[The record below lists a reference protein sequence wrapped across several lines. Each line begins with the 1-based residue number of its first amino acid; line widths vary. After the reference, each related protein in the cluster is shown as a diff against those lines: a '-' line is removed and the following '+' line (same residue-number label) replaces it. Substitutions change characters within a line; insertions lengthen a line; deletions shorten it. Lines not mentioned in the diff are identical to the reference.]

1 MLIQAEEGGLPRGPW
16 SGKPLGQAL
25 SKTGLARA
33 ARTNPAVVVAALF
46 LLLLVACA
54 VAPGWFVSGNP
65 LAINPNAVL
74 AAPSAAHLFGTDQY
88 GRDMLAQIVY
98 GTRTSLLVGVTS
110 VLLGATAGTAAGMI
124 AGFRGGLA
132 DGAIMRIIDVML
144 CFPGILLAL
153 VFQAALGAGVGN
165 EIIAVAV
172 ASVPIYARVARG
184 QTRSLRGRPFV
195 LAARSAGVREL
206 TIIRRHLLTPV
217 LAPVVALATIGV
229 GTAVVLA
236 AALSFLGL
244 GPQNGHPDWG
254 SLIGSGQEYM
264 GTAWWI
270 VTFPGIVITLVVLAA
285 GVCGDALRRRL
296 AGEMR

>member
-1 MLIQAEEGGLPRGPW
+1 MLTQVQDRGLPPGAA
-16 SGKPLGQAL
+16 LGRAV
-25 SKTGLARA
+25 LARA
-33 ARTNPAVVVAALF
+33 GRATPAVVVAALF

-54 VAPGWFVSGNP
+54 VAPSWFVSGNP

-74 AAPSAAHLFGTDQY
+74 AAPSAAHLLGTDQY

-110 VLLGATAGTAAGMI
+110 VLLGASAGTAAGMI
-124 AGFRGGLA
+124 AGFRGGLT
-132 DGAIMRIIDVML
+132 DNAIMRVIDVML

-172 ASVPIYARVARG
+172 ASVPIYARVSRG
-184 QTRSLRGRPFV
+184 QTLSLRGRPFV

-244 GPQNGHPDWG
+244 GPQTGHPDWG

-270 VTFPGIVITLVVLAA
+270 VTFPGVIITLVVLAA
-285 GVCGDALRRRL
+285 AVCGDALRRRL
-296 AGEMR
+296 AGELR

>member
-1 MLIQAEEGGLPRGPW
+1 MTTQAEPGGRLWNTAAGR
-16 SGKPLGQAL
+16 AL
-25 SKTGLARA
+25 LSRA
-33 ARTNPAVVVAALF
+33 GSATPAVVLAALF
-46 LLLLVACA
+46 LLALVVCA
-54 VAPGWFVSGNP
+54 AVPSWVAPGNP
-65 LAINPNAVL
+65 LAIHPDAVL
-74 AAPSAAHLFGTDQY
+74 APPSARHIFGTDQY

-98 GTRTSLLVGVTS
+98 GTRTSLVVGVVS
-110 VLLGATAGTAAGMI
+110 VLLGATGGTAIGVLAG
-124 AGFRGGLA
+124 ARGGITDTVL
-132 DGAIMRIIDVML
+132 MRLVDVLL

-172 ASVPIYARVARG
+172 ASVPVYARVARG
-184 QTRSLRGRPFV
+184 QTLSLRTRPYV
-195 LAARSAGVREL
+195 LAARGAGVREL
-206 TIIRRHLLTPV
+206 TIARRHLLAPV
-217 LAPVVALATIGV
+217 MAPVVALATIGI

-254 SLIGSGQEYM
+254 TLIGTGEDYL

-270 VTFPGIVITLVVLAA
+270 VTFPGLFITLVVLAA

-296 AGEMR
+296 AGVAR

>member
-1 MLIQAEEGGLPRGPW
+1 VF
-16 SGKPLGQAL
+16 
-25 SKTGLARA
+25 ARA
-33 ARTNPAVVVAALF
+33 SRISAAVLVAALF
-46 LLLLVACA
+46 LLVLVVCA
-54 VAPGWFVSGNP
+54 VEPAWFVSGDP
-65 LAINPNAVL
+65 LAINPD
-74 AAPSAAHLFGTDQY
+74 AALSGPSAAHLFGTDQY

-110 VLLGATAGTAAGMI
+110 VLLGATGGTAAGMT

-132 DGAIMRIIDVML
+132 DTGIMRIIDVLL

-172 ASVPIYARVARG
+172 ASVPVYARVARG
-184 QTRSLRGRPFV
+184 QTLSLRGRPFV

-206 TIIRRHLLTPV
+206 TILRRHLLAPV
-217 LAPVVALATIGV
+217 LAPVIALATIGV

-244 GPQNGHPDWG
+244 GPQNGNPDWG

-296 AGEMR
+296 AGEVR

>member
-1 MLIQAEEGGLPRGPW
+1 MLTQVQDPGLPHGA
-16 SGKPLGQAL
+16 AL
-25 SKTGLARA
+25 SRAVFARA
-33 ARTNPAVVVAALF
+33 SRTTPAVAVASLF
-46 LLLLVACA
+46 LLVLVACA
-54 VAPGWFVSGNP
+54 VAPAWFVSGDP
-65 LAINPNAVL
+65 LAIDPNAVL
-74 AAPSAAHLFGTDQY
+74 SAPSAAHWFGTDQY
-88 GRDMLAQIVY
+88 GRDLLAQIVY

-110 VLLGATAGTAAGMI
+110 VLLGASAGTAAGMI

-132 DGAIMRIIDVML
+132 DSAIMRIIDVML

-184 QTRSLRGRPFV
+184 QTLSLRGRPFV

-206 TIIRRHLLTPV
+206 TIVRRHLLTPV
-217 LAPVVALATIGV
+217 LAPVIALATIGI

-254 SLIGSGQEYM
+254 ALIGSGQEYM

-270 VTFPGIVITLVVLAA
+270 VTFPGIIITLVVLAA
-285 GVCGDALRRRL
+285 GVCGDALRRKL
-296 AGEMR
+296 AGEPR

>member
-1 MLIQAEEGGLPRGPW
+1 MLTQVRDRGLPPGAA
-16 SGKPLGQAL
+16 LGRTLA
-25 SKTGLARA
+25 ARA
-33 ARTNPAVVVAALF
+33 GRTTPAVVVAALF
-46 LLLLVACA
+46 LLLLVTCA
-54 VAPGWFVSGNP
+54 VAPSWFVSGNP
-65 LAINPNAVL
+65 LAINPSAVL
-74 AAPSAAHLFGTDQY
+74 AAPSAAHLLGTDQY
-88 GRDMLAQIVY
+88 GRDMLAQIIY

-110 VLLGATAGTAAGMI
+110 VLLGASAGTAAGMI
-124 AGFRGGLA
+124 AGFRGGLT
-132 DGAIMRIIDVML
+132 DNAIMRVIDVML

-172 ASVPIYARVARG
+172 ASVPIYARVSRG
-184 QTRSLRGRPFV
+184 QTLSLRGRPFV

-270 VTFPGIVITLVVLAA
+270 VTFPGIIITLVVLAA
-285 GVCGDALRRRL
+285 AVCGDALRRRL
-296 AGEMR
+296 AGEVR